1 LSEAVSAARR
11 ASPSVSTT
19 TPGSLTASAARSW
32 QDQLRTHAECF
43 GVEIL
48 PAQAVSKITSMG
60 DYRFVTT
67 ETGDEYCA
75 SAVIVATGSKYRRL
89 NVPTS

>member
-1 LSEAVSAARR
+1 
-11 ASPSVSTT
+11 
-19 TPGSLTASAARSW
+19 
-32 QDQLRTHAECF
+32 
-43 GVEIL
+43 
-48 PAQAVSKITSMG
+48 MG